1 MRVLP
6 EPSLRGALVS
16 GLFRRRIA
24 AFDVIDSPGL
34 RSRGSGVLNPS
45 KTTIAAC
52 DLELTFLIV
61 TVIPH
66 HLSRNVMFHKLNLEP
81 FQGSFEEVPPSPQRK
96 TPAEKA
102 MKPRLVSLR
111 ASSLLRSDALAK
123 ISDGRRNVRQI
134 TPRSVVSFL
143 A

>member
-52 DLELTFLIV
+52 DLELPFLIV

-81 FQGSFEEVPPSPQRK
+81 FQGSFEELPPSPQRK

-111 ASSLLRSDALAK
+111 DSSLLRSDALAK